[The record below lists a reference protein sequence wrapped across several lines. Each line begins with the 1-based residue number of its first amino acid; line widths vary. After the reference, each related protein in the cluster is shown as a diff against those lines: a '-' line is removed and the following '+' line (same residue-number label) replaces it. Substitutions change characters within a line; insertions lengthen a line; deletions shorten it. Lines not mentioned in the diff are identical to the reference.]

1 MASRTSRGASF
12 SKKALIAPSK
22 GSSMPGLI
30 LVVPQYG
37 GSLRRAQSGAGRG
50 AVDGGDD
57 RIGGGMVG
65 HVADAVEGGEICAL
79 DLLGEGAGM
88 DREADGG
95 VGGAV
100 DNLDRDFD
108 LVVAGVQCLDLGEQ
122 VGALQGVGAHAVPPQ
137 SQAWADMGEITL
149 GGRLRGENL

>member
-57 RIGGGMVG
+57 LGSGGMVG

-100 DNLDRDFD
+100 GDLDRNGEF
-108 LVVAGVQCLDLGEQ
+108 VIAEVQRLDLGEQ
-122 VGALQGVGAHAVPPQ
+122 VGALQGVGAQAVAPQ
-137 SQAWADMGEITL
+137 GQPRADMIEIAL
-149 GGRLRGENL
+149 GGRLRRENL